1 MQAVVL
7 AKHGRSGTA
16 QGCRT
21 AAYVSTRATIE
32 ELGHDWACKAG
43 MKSGSC
49 SRTPQHGDG
58 GVFHDV
64 LSRAAKEQIA
74 QPSVAVRGHNDESGA
89 ASRGNSGTTS
99 R

>member
-21 AAYVSTRATIE
+21 AAHVPTQITIE
-32 ELGHDWACKAG
+32 ELAHDRAGKAG

-49 SRTPQHGDG
+49 SRTT
-58 GVFHDV
+58 
-64 LSRAAKEQIA
+64 ST
-74 QPSVAVRGHNDESGA
+74 
-89 ASRGNSGTTS
+89 GTEACSTTC
-99 R
+99 